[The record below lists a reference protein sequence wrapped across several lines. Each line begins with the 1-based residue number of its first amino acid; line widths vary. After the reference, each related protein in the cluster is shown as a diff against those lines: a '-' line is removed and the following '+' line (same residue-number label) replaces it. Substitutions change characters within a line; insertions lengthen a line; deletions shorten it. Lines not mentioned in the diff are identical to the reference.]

1 MQDIK
6 TCKIN
11 KRKKDTQKYMFLR
24 CYLGLPEFVP
34 NLAYMKKIKS
44 KILSS
49 PSGREGEGGRTEG
62 KVPNKFTKLP

>member
-34 NLAYMKKIKS
+34 NLAYMKKIKIKNS
-44 KILSS
+44 KFSLRER
-49 PSGREGEGGRTEG
+49 GRGRKDGGQST
-62 KVPNKFTKLP
+62 